1 MTVAH
6 LDLQILPGW
15 SQRGLLRDPFWE
27 GLFLQFQCFRQIR
40 GPNLESIFEIDFG
53 IDLGSKMKPVF
64 ETQFSSVFLGVL
76 KLVSNFEPDFYSN
89 LGPKL
94 NTN

>member
-40 GPNLESIFEIDFG
+40 GTNLESLFEIDFG

-76 KLVSNFEPDFYSN
+76 KLVSNFEPDFDPD

-94 NTN
+94 NTK